1 MKVLLVVDVQNDFVT
16 GALAN
21 SEAQARLTKI
31 KDKIFFIFITPFRHK
46 ISL

>member
-21 SEAQARLTKI
+21 PEAQKKIPQIKEKIQQRLLKAG
-31 KDKIFFIFITPFRHK
+31 
-46 ISL
+46 L